1 MEQIFILNHL
11 ITLIV
16 FSPLIGLA
24 IVLALPKEETHLIRW
39 AGFLATLVPLA
50 LTLLAWFRFTPGQP
64 GYQFEQ
70 LVPWYPQIGINYHVG
85 LDGISL
91 PLLLL
96 TALLTP
102 LAALVSFSVTERV
115 KAYFALFLLLEV
127 AMLGS
132 FIALDLIIFFIFF
145 EFSLIPMMFLIML
158 WGGRTVITRA

>member
-1 MEQIFILNHL
+1 VEQIFILNHL
-11 ITLIV
+11 ITLSV

-102 LAALVSFSVTERV
+102 WPHWSLSASPSASKPASPCSCCSRWPCWAASSPWT
-115 KAYFALFLLLEV
+115 
-127 AMLGS
+127 
-132 FIALDLIIFFIFF
+132 
-145 EFSLIPMMFLIML
+145 
-158 WGGRTVITRA
+158 